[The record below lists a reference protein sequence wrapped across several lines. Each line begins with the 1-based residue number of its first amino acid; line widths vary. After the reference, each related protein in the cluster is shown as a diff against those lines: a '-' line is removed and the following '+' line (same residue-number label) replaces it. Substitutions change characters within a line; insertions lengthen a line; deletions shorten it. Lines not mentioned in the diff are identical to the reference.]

1 MPWEK
6 DSELWELDG
15 LHFSRLGSQTLGRRL
30 AEHLVPLLREREQS
44 GGEPNRKKK
53 RAGSAARGRRG
64 CGEAACVWNCPPWV
78 LYVCGFWLENHLRCF
93 CQIPHMF
100 SCKGT
105 SLIMSYPIFFVHFNK
120 PTRDPFGA

>member
-53 RAGSAARGRRG
+53 RAGSAHVAAAAAGRLPASGTVPLG
-64 CGEAACVWNCPPWV
+64 C
-78 LYVCGFWLENHLRCF
+78 Y
-93 CQIPHMF
+93 MF
-100 SCKGT
+100 
-105 SLIMSYPIFFVHFNK
+105 VV
-120 PTRDPFGA
+120 FGWKTI